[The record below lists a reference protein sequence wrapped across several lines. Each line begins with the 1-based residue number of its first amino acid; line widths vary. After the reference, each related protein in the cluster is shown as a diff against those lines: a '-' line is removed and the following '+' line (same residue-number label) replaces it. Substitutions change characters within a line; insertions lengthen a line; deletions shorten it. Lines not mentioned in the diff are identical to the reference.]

1 MHFWYLPTVD
11 YPLWPCA
18 GLTLLVLIPV
28 TIWHER
34 AWRRTL
40 AEYGAARSAAGAVDP
55 WPPEGMGALL
65 GVQPWLLLTAATL
78 LAMMTALGLAA
89 LLMWPR
95 KVAFFDAPL
104 NYFDRPYVAA
114 TVVAGIA
121 AVVGAVAVGIDLM
134 RWPWAGVARAL
145 RRATHAAPEKH
156 AKLMSAALQADPG
169 VERARQLSERP
180 STRRT
185 LDGAKRRPRPSG
197 RPPTRS

>member
-11 YPLWPCA
+11 YPLWPCV
-18 GLTLLVLIPV
+18 GLVLLVLIPV

-40 AEYGAARSAAGAVDP
+40 AEYGRARSAAGAADP

-78 LAMMTALGLAA
+78 LAVMTGLGLAA

-95 KVAFFDAPL
+95 KVPFFDAPL

-114 TVVAGIA
+114 TVVAGMA
-121 AVVGAVAVGIDLM
+121 AVVGAIAVAVDLD
-134 RWPWAGVARAL
+134 AL
-145 RRATHAAPEKH
+145 AV
-156 AKLMSAALQADPG
+156 G
-169 VERARQLSERP
+169 
-180 STRRT
+180 
-185 LDGAKRRPRPSG
+185 GRRPRPQTLHSRSPRQTRQADEQRAPSRSG
-197 RPPTRS
+197 R

>member
-11 YPLWPCA
+11 FPLWPCV

-40 AEYGAARSAAGAVDP
+40 AEHGAARSAAGAADP

-65 GVQPWLLLTAATL
+65 GVQPWLLLTAAAL
-78 LAMMTALGLAA
+78 LAAMTALGLAA

-121 AVVGAVAVGIDLM
+121 AVVGAVAVAIDLM
-134 RWPWAGVARAL
+134 RSPWVGVARAL

-156 AKLMSAALQADPG
+156 AQLMNAALQADPG
-169 VERARQLSERP
+169 VERARQRAEAL
-180 STRRT
+180 
-185 LDGAKRRPRPSG
+185 LDSRDAL
-197 RPPTRS
+197 RSAGEP